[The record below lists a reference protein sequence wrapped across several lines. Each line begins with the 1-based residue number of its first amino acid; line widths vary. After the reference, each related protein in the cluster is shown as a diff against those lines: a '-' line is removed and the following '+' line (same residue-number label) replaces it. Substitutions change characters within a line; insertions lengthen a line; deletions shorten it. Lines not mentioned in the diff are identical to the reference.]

1 MTENRAEHKGLDGIV
16 VDETGLSDID
26 GERGKLTIRGYPL
39 EELAPQASV
48 EETLFLLLNGHL
60 PDREE
65 LGAFKQALAERRTLP
80 DVTLE
85 VLEAAAASGNNPMDA
100 LRMGMSTL
108 RLGAD
113 PSDPASDALR
123 AVAACPVMVAAYWR
137 FRQGEEPVAPDEER
151 GHAENY
157 LYMMTGEDPTEE
169 QVRGLETYLNAVVDH
184 GFNASTF
191 TARVVVSTRSDLI
204 SAVTGAIG
212 ALKGPLHGGA
222 PGPVLDMIK
231 DIRPSDDP
239 KAYLRSKL
247 ENGERIMGFGHRV
260 YNVRDPRAAVL
271 SDAAERFYA
280 NDVDQT
286 FFDRAKEIEQV
297 ALDVL
302 QKHKPD
308 RDLDTNVEFYTATL
322 LHGIGIPK
330 ELFSSTFAVGRMGGW
345 VAHCLEQL
353 KDNRLIR
360 PSSNY
365 TGDHGRTY
373 IPLDER

>member
-1 MTENRAEHKGLDGIV
+1 M
-16 VDETGLSDID
+16 
-26 GERGKLTIRGYPL
+26 
-39 EELAPQASV
+39 
-48 EETLFLLLNGHL
+48 
-60 PDREE
+60 
-65 LGAFKQALAERRTLP
+65 
-80 DVTLE
+80 
-85 VLEAAAASGNNPMDA
+85 
-100 LRMGMSTL
+100 
-108 RLGAD
+108 
-113 PSDPASDALR
+113 
-123 AVAACPVMVAAYWR
+123 
-137 FRQGEEPVAPDEER
+137 
-151 GHAENY
+151 
-157 LYMMTGEDPTEE
+157 
-169 QVRGLETYLNAVVDH
+169 
-184 GFNASTF
+184 
-191 TARVVVSTRSDLI
+191 VSTRSDLI

-286 FFDRAKEIEQV
+286 FFDRAKEIEQA

-302 QKHKPD
+302 QQHKPD